1 MTLLIIGF
9 VFIGMLAGYFFA
21 SQNMV
26 FYLDNTVS
34 ILLCLILFLVGID
47 IGRNKEKIVSHFKDI
62 GINIIILPLSIIMG
76 TLLGSLLAS
85 FITGLKIREA
95 LAVGAGFGWYSLSAI
110 IISKIYSYDLGIIA
124 FLSNVIREVLS
135 ILFIP
140 LIAKHIGKMETIASA
155 GATAMDTTLP
165 LITKFTDSE
174 TAVLSFITGVIL
186 SSLVPVLIPII
197 LGFS

>member
-9 VFIGMLAGYFFA
+9 VFIGILVGYLFA
-21 SQNMV
+21 LQDIA
-26 FYLDNTVS
+26 FYLDNIVS

-47 IGRNKEKIVSHFKDI
+47 IGRNRGKIMSHFKDI
-62 GINIIILPLSIIMG
+62 GINIIILPLSIIIG
-76 TLLGSLLAS
+76 TFLGSLFAS

-124 FLSNVIREVLS
+124 FVSNVIREVLS

-140 LIAKHIGKMETIASA
+140 FIAKYIGKMETIASA

-165 LITKFTDSE
+165 LITRFTDSE

-186 SSLVPVLIPII
+186 SSLVPILIPII
-197 LGFS
+197 LSFL